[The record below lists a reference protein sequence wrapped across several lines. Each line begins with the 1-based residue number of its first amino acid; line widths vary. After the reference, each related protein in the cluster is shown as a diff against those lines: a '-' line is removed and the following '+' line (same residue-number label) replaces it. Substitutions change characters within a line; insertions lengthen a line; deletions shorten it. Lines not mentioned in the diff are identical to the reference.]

1 MNRPLWT
8 EARDSAKSVDK
19 KFVESQEA
27 QAVREKISIYLDAYD
42 LAQVKCSGK
51 LALCT
56 LGRRE
61 IMTLRRIGMAVHAPA
76 FEGRTVVPVVQAEC
90 GAFLNNVNEQDGNA
104 AADAQKDMIS
114 DETIFA
120 SEEEKKLQNDSQKE
134 RIMILDGQDV
144 AVLHFMGERLMCLLG
159 REIKVYDITQ
169 ELRPHL
175 RQPGSL

>member
-1 MNRPLWT
+1 MEHTSGNHRRT
-8 EARDSAKSVDK
+8 SSV
-19 KFVESQEA
+19 S
-27 QAVREKISIYLDAYD
+27 YTHL
-42 LAQVKCSGK
+42 
-51 LALCT
+51 
-56 LGRRE
+56 
-61 IMTLRRIGMAVHAPA
+61 VHAPA

-134 RIMILDGQDV
+134 KDHDIGWTGCRRV
-144 AVLHFMGERLMCLLG
+144 ALWERELGDLLG

-169 ELRPHL
+169 ELRPAL
-175 RQPGSL
+175 EAAWELSLIHIFCNSDLCGGDLSVVKDHH